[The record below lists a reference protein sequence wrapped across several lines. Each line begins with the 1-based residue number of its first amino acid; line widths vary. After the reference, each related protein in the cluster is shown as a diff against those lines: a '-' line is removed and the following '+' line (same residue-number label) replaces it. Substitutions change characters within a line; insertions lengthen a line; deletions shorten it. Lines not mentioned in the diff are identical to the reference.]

1 MTNTITHWINNKAF
15 AGSGSTQP
23 VTNPATGE
31 VTGQVALASVEDAR
45 AVIDAAAAAFPA
57 WRDTSLAKRTAILFN
72 FRELLN
78 ARKGE
83 LAEIIT
89 SEHGKVVSDA
99 LGEVSRGQEV
109 VEFACGIPHLLKG
122 GFTENAST
130 KVDVYSI
137 RQPLGPVGIISPFNF
152 PAMVPMWFF
161 PIAIATGNT
170 VVLKPSEKD
179 PSASLW
185 MAELWEE
192 AGLPPG
198 VFNVLQGDKTAVDEL
213 LTNPKIKVVSAS
225 SGPRRSPSTSTRP
238 APPTTSGCR
247 PWAGRRTTR

>member
-1 MTNTITHWINNKAF
+1 MATA
-15 AGSGSTQP
+15 A
-23 VTNPATGE
+23 VTNPATGA
-31 VTGQVALASVEDAR
+31 VTGEVALASVADAR
-45 AVIDAAAAAFPA
+45 AVIDAAAAAFPG
-57 WRDTSLAKRTAILFN
+57 WRDTSLAKRSAILFK

-109 VEFACGIPHLLKG
+109 VEFACGVPHLLKG

-130 KVDVYSI
+130 KVDVYSV

-161 PIAIATGNT
+161 PIAIAAGNT

-185 MAELWEE
+185 IAELWAE

-213 LTNPKIKVVSAS
+213 LTNPAIKSISAL
-225 SGPRRSPSTSTRP
+225 SGRPRSPAMSMRP
-238 APPTTSGCR
+238 APRTTSGCR